1 MSDLILLDLQLPSR
15 SGDQVLADSRAEPC
29 TRHLPVLL
37 LSADATAHRRERLL
51 ALGANA
57 YQSKPFN
64 VADLLEKLDALL
76 AVARQQNLKPARGR
90 KPKGRT
96 EK

>member
-1 MSDLILLDLQLPSR
+1 MILLDLQLPSR
-15 SGDQVLADSRAEPC
+15 SGDQVLADLRAEPC

-37 LSADATAHRRERLL
+37 LSADATAHRREWRLG
-51 ALGANA
+51 LGANA

-64 VADLLEKLDALL
+64 VADLLEKLEVLL
-76 AVARQQNLKPARGR
+76 AIPRQQNPKPARGR

-96 EK
+96 KK